1 MLVGVFERFTER
13 SRRVL
18 VLAQEEARLLGHNFI
33 GTEHILLGLIRE
45 GDGVA
50 AKALET
56 LGISLNEARRQVLNT
71 VGSSGRTSFG
81 SAPFTPRAKKVLE
94 LSLREA
100 LQLGHNYIGTAHL
113 LLGLVREGDG
123 VAAGVLDTLGADLSR
138 VRQQVI
144 ALLGE
149 GVSPEAA
156 GTGRVDAEG
165 TARSAAGWT
174 SYAPLTA
181 RSRWEGVLARWT
193 GVAPGPG
200 LAGVVPAALT
210 LAVRG
215 LLWTLAARGA
225 TRRSWRMSLSAA
237 LPLAALDVATSAGV
251 GRAPPPTVSQ
261 ARLTHHQAEPVPP
274 SAVCSFCS
282 AERLDLVAGPG
293 VFICSLCVG
302 DASAILAGRTVDTGP
317 SRLTIASSDRHGVP
331 CSFCGRLAGLDLPIV
346 TGSGQNNI
354 GRICR
359 ECVELCG
366 EIFARRA
373 EN

>member
-45 GDGVA
+45 GDGLA
-50 AKALET
+50 ANALEA
-56 LGISLNEARRQVLNT
+56 LGISLNEARCQVLNT
-71 VGSSGRTSFG
+71 VGSSGRASFG

-100 LQLGHNYIGTAHL
+100 LQLGHNYIGTEHL
-113 LLGLVREGDG
+113 LLGLVREGEG
-123 VAAGVLDTLGADLSR
+123 VAAGVLNTLGADLSR

-165 TARSAAGWT
+165 TARSAAGWR
-174 SYAPLTA
+174 SYAPITA
-181 RSRWEGVLARWT
+181 RSEWQEVLARWT

-200 LAGVVPAALT
+200 LAGVVPGALT

-225 TRRSWRMSLSAA
+225 TRRSWRVSLSAA
-237 LPLAALDVATSAGV
+237 LPLAALDVAISAGV
-251 GRAPPPTVSQ
+251 GRARPPTVSQ
-261 ARLTHHQAEPVPP
+261 ARLTHHRAEPVPTP
-274 SAVCSFCS
+274 AVCSFCS
-282 AERLDLVAGPG
+282 AEALDVVTGPG
-293 VFICSLCVG
+293 VFICSSCV
-302 DASAILAGRTVDTGP
+302 DAATAILAGRTVDGGP
-317 SRLTIASSDRHGVP
+317 SRLTVASSDQYGVP
-331 CSFCGRLAGLDLPIV
+331 CSFCGRLAGFDLPIV
-346 TGSGQNNI
+346 TGSSQNNI

-366 EIFARRA
+366 EVFVRRA
-373 EN
+373 ED